1 MTKQAEAQKAETEQ
15 AETGQAE
22 AGRTESDSVN
32 AQISFNRNIWLRRLV
47 LVLLGLL
54 MGLQIYFV
62 NAGRIMGDLLP
73 MPFGYGAAVV
83 LSGSME
89 PTYSAGDLLIV
100 KKADHYQTG
109 DIVVYQTGQ
118 NLVVHRITDMNG
130 ETVTTQGDANNAPD
144 EPFAVTQ
151 IKGISVGSIPFVGTW
166 FRILKTPAGL
176 MAAFLCTV
184 FLTEVSFRKQSD
196 AGAAELEKL
205 KEEIQRLKQ
214 DDGNTTG

>member
-1 MTKQAEAQKAETEQ
+1 MTKQAEVQKAETEQ

-62 NAGRIMGDLLP
+62 NAGRVMGDPLP

-89 PTYSAGDLLIV
+89 PTYSA
-100 KKADHYQTG
+100 ADREKNGPLPDWRYRSVSERTKSGGTPHYR
-109 DIVVYQTGQ
+109 
-118 NLVVHRITDMNG
+118 H
-130 ETVTTQGDANNAPD
+130 E
-144 EPFAVTQ
+144 
-151 IKGISVGSIPFVGTW
+151 W
-166 FRILKTPAGL
+166 
-176 MAAFLCTV
+176 
-184 FLTEVSFRKQSD
+184 
-196 AGAAELEKL
+196 
-205 KEEIQRLKQ
+205 
-214 DDGNTTG
+214 

>member
-1 MTKQAEAQKAETEQ
+1 MT
-15 AETGQAE
+15 ETGQAE
-22 AGRTESDSVN
+22 SKMANSKTALSRS
-32 AQISFNRNIWLRRLV
+32 IWIRRLV
-47 LVLLGLL
+47 LALLGLL

-62 NAGRIMGDLLP
+62 NAGRVMGDPLP

-100 KKADHYQTG
+100 KKMDHYQTG
-109 DIVVYQTGQ
+109 DLVVYQSGRS
-118 NLVVHRITDMNG
+118 LVVHRIIDMNG

-144 EPFAVTQ
+144 EPFAVSQ

-214 DDGNTTG
+214 DDEETNK

>member
-1 MTKQAEAQKAETEQ
+1 MT
-15 AETGQAE
+15 ETGQAE
-22 AGRTESDSVN
+22 SKMANSKTALSRS
-32 AQISFNRNIWLRRLV
+32 IWIRRLV
-47 LVLLGLL
+47 LALLGLL

-62 NAGRIMGDLLP
+62 NAGRVMGDPLP

-89 PTYSAGDLLIV
+89 PTYSAGDLLVV
-100 KKADHYQTG
+100 KKTDHYQTG
-109 DIVVYQTGQ
+109 DLVVYQSGRS
-118 NLVVHRITDMNG
+118 LVVHRIIDMNG

-144 EPFAVTQ
+144 EPFAVSQ

-214 DDGNTTG
+214 DDEETNK

>member
-1 MTKQAEAQKAETEQ
+1 MT
-15 AETGQAE
+15 ETGQAE
-22 AGRTESDSVN
+22 SKMANSKTALSRS
-32 AQISFNRNIWLRRLV
+32 IWIRRLV
-47 LVLLGLL
+47 LALLGLL

-62 NAGRIMGDLLP
+62 NAGRVMGDPLP

-109 DIVVYQTGQ
+109 DIVVYQSGQ

-214 DDGNTTG
+214 DDGNTKG